1 MFFFENYSVV
11 SVLTWLGL
19 LGGLLLLNE
28 VTRRSKKAAIIVF
41 VIFPIIATLFIW
53 PKTAGPGT
61 TGGYWF
67 AWVKTYSV
75 LAGIIGFMLFRYHKV
90 FRENK
95 YFKYFP
101 FAILSLNI
109 LEAVIR
115 DLEVYSMTGQVEN
128 GITLMGGPWNL
139 INAAA
144 GILVILTLTGWSNL
158 RVAKTASK
166 DMVWVDQLWFWIIGY
181 DLWNMAYVYNCIAE
195 RAMYAGALLIIA
207 CTLAEVFKPGVWL
220 QHRATTLGIWTM
232 VSLTMNYAQYPAF
245 QIQSTQNPRAL
256 MALSCIALVFN
267 AGVFIYQ
274 LHMMKKTK
282 RNPITSDLYV
292 GLKAYQKNLSENGL
306 TMEPEIAGKKN
317 EKISKKIS

>member
-1 MFFFENYSVV
+1 MFFFKNYTFLSVI
-11 SVLTWLGL
+11 TWLGL
-19 LGGLLLLNE
+19 LALLLAINE
-28 VTRRSKKAAIIVF
+28 VTRRSKKAAISAF
-41 VIFPIIATLFIW
+41 VIFPILATLFIW
-53 PKTAGPGT
+53 PKTAGAGT

-67 AWVKTYSV
+67 AWVKNYSV
-75 LAGIIGFMLFRYHKV
+75 LAGIIGFMLFRYHKA
-90 FRENK
+90 FRKNK

-115 DLEVYSMTGQVEN
+115 DIEVYSMTGQVEN

-158 RVAKTASK
+158 RVAKTPSQ
-166 DMVWVDQLWFWIIGY
+166 DMVWTDQLWFWIIGY

-220 QHRATTLGIWTM
+220 QHRATTLGVWTM
-232 VSLTMNYAQYPAF
+232 VSLTFNYAQYPAF
-245 QIQSTQNPRAL
+245 QIQSTQDPRAL
-256 MALSCIALVFN
+256 MALSCVALAFN
-267 AGVFIYQ
+267 LGVFVYQ
-274 LHMMKKTK
+274 WMTVAKTK
-282 RNPITSDLYV
+282 RNPIKSDLYV
-292 GLKAYQKNLSENGL
+292 GLKAYQRNLKVNGL
-306 TMEPEIAGKKN
+306 EMESVSHAAKKVG
-317 EKISKKIS
+317 

>member
-1 MFFFENYSVV
+1 MFFFKNYTFLSVF
-11 SVLTWLGL
+11 TWLGL
-19 LGGLLLLNE
+19 LALLLVINE
-28 VTRRSKKAAIIVF
+28 VTRRSKKAAISVF

-53 PKTAGPGT
+53 PKTAGAGT

-67 AWVKTYSV
+67 AWVKNYSV
-75 LAGIIGFMLFRYHKV
+75 LAGIIGFMLFRYHKA

-109 LEAVIR
+109 LEAVVR
-115 DLEVYSMTGQVEN
+115 DIEVYSMTGQVEN

-158 RVAKTASK
+158 RVAKTASQ
-166 DMVWVDQLWFWIIGY
+166 DMVWTDQLWFWIIGY

-207 CTLAEVFKPGVWL
+207 CTLAEVIKPGVWL

-232 VSLTMNYAQYPAF
+232 VSLTLNYAQYPAF
-245 QIQSTQNPRAL
+245 QIQSTRDPKAL
-256 MALSCIALVFN
+256 MTLSCVALAFN
-267 AGVFIYQ
+267 VGVFVYQ
-274 LHMMKKTK
+274 LMTMAKTK
-282 RNPITSDLYV
+282 RNPIKSDLYV
-292 GLKAYQKNLSENGL
+292 DLKAYQRNLKVNGL
-306 TMEPEIAGKKN
+306 EMETDTHAA
-317 EKISKKIS
+317 KKIG

>member
-1 MFFFENYSVV
+1 MFFFENYTAV
-11 SVLTWLGL
+11 SVLVWF
-19 LGGLLLLNE
+19 GLLLAILLINE
-28 VTRRSKKAAIIVF
+28 VTRRYKKAAVLAF
-41 VIFPIIATLFIW
+41 VIFPIVATLFIW
-53 PKTAGPGT
+53 PKTAGAGT

-67 AWVKTYSV
+67 AWVKNYSV
-75 LAGIIGFMLFRYHKV
+75 LAGIIGFMLFRYHKA

-115 DLEVYSMTGQVEN
+115 DIEVYSMTGQVDN

-158 RVAKTASK
+158 RVANTASK
-166 DMVWVDQLWFWIIGY
+166 DMVWTDQLWFWIIGY

-195 RAMYAGALLIIA
+195 RALYAGALLIIA
-207 CTLAEVFKPGVWL
+207 CTLAEVFKPGLWL

-232 VSLTMNYAQYPAF
+232 VSLTLNYAQYPAF
-245 QIQSTQNPRAL
+245 QIQSTQDPRAL
-256 MALSCIALVFN
+256 MALSGLALVFN

-274 LHMMKKTK
+274 IYTMIKTK
-282 RNPITSDLYV
+282 KNPITSDLYV
-292 GLKAYQKNLSENGL
+292 GLQAYQKNLSANGL
-306 TMEPEIAGKKN
+306 KMEKEIAGKKM
-317 EKISKKIS
+317 KKTSKKIS